1 MIAQKMGADL
11 KSLKIWVRVIL
22 EAPLSQLIDEP
33 TYGFELVKIILEKL
47 WQDCIESN
55 QRIVDRQMFILKRQ

>member
-1 MIAQKMGADL
+1 MELAQDPDILAQKMDADL
-11 KSLKIWVRVIL
+11 KSLKIWVRVVL
-22 EAPLSQLIDEP
+22 EAPLASLIDEP

-55 QRIVDRQMFILKRQ
+55 IRILDH

>member
-1 MIAQKMGADL
+1 MTADL

-55 QRIVDRQMFILKRQ
+55 

>member
-1 MIAQKMGADL
+1 MQADL

-22 EAPLSQLIDEP
+22 EAPLSQLINEP
-33 TYGFELVKIILEKL
+33 KYGFELVKIILEKL

-55 QRIVDRQMFILKRQ
+55 QRILDHSSFIQKRQQALI